1 MRNDLWVDFHRI
13 DEDGLTLANARHAR
27 AGLNLFPGAYFL
39 SVTTTASPPSPKS

>member
-27 AGLNLFPGAYFL
+27 AGLNLFPGAPADFPEL
-39 SVTTTASPPSPKS
+39 LAKATVEAG